1 MDKNDLAQIL
11 YNKSFDELNDSQKK
25 TVLNF
30 VVKKPEVGTPIKYET
45 AIAAVAFLIL

>member
-30 VVKKPEVGTPIKYET
+30 VVKET
-45 AIAAVAFLIL
+45 RGWNTNKNMILTLVLLFK